1 MDGRLWQLST
11 LTMTAP
17 RAGRPPASPPVVT
30 RVWGGPAP
38 PAQHSHITAGKWAAA
53 VEQGGFKPRRFET
66 MWAPGENSSEG
77 VVVGFFWCDEG
88 TWLRPEI
95 APGLGTT
102 GMQVKS
108 ALTPQSSRFSLFS
121 LDNSIPTEQG
131 GNSCVEL
138 GMCIGSKRDGYC
150 H

>member
-1 MDGRLWQLST
+1 MW
-11 LTMTAP
+11 
-17 RAGRPPASPPVVT
+17 
-30 RVWGGPAP
+30 
-38 PAQHSHITAGKWAAA
+38 TAGQNA
-53 VEQGGFKPRRFET
+53 
-66 MWAPGENSSEG
+66 SEG
-77 VVVGFFWCDEG
+77 VVVGF
-88 TWLRPEI
+88 LRGDGI
-95 APGLGTT
+95 VGLRLGMDPGWKTA

-108 ALTPQSSRFSLFS
+108 ALTRGQMNLPQFSLFS